1 MDNPTKSSLTALDPD
16 NLWEVYQQLHDADT
30 TTEAAM
36 GAVDTWLRQAL
47 IEAWVRQS
55 ADRLALLG
63 ARSVT
68 VVCGGDQTITVQ
80 MDALE

>member
-1 MDNPTKSSLTALDPD
+1 MNKTMVDPD

-36 GAVDTWLRQAL
+36 GAVDTWLRQTL

-55 ADRLALLG
+55 AERLALLG
-63 ARSVT
+63 VRSVT

-80 MDALE
+80 MDALN